1 MVYPRKNNGERMMM
15 DADRERERERTAGIR
30 LGLKIMQQ

>member
-1 MVYPRKNNGERMMM
+1 MENGYNGERMMM
-15 DADRERERERTAGIR
+15 DADRERERTAGIR